1 MQLSM
6 QALRSKLVNMLLWFW
21 GGTVYFFIEVIWK
34 TATNHPE
41 RISWIMLAVAILL
54 SAVLE
59 RCGNYSE
66 WEWPLWCQAIL
77 STIVITVVEFITGM
91 ICNVWLGMCIWD
103 YSHLPLNIYGQIC
116 PQYCLVW
123 LVFSFVFIPVFDWM
137 RYIIDGCAGDR
148 PTYCMK

>member
-1 MQLSM
+1 MLEVRKH
-6 QALRSKLVNMLLWFW
+6 LLNMLLWFW

-41 RISWIMLAVAILL
+41 RISWVMLVVAIIL

-59 RCGNYSE
+59 RFGNYSE
-66 WEWPLWCQAIL
+66 WEWPLWHQAIL
-77 STIVITVVEFITGM
+77 STLAITVVEFITGV
-91 ICNVWLGMCIWD
+91 ICNIWLGMNIWD
-103 YSHLPLNIYGQIC
+103 YSNLPFNVYGQIC

-137 RYIIDGCAGDR
+137 RYIIDGCSGHK
-148 PTYCMK
+148 PTYCIK